1 MDPRDRLKI
10 LINSST
16 PIVAVE
22 TVEEARVL
30 GLVRQTCSD
39 LSLPLFEW
47 SIADGLSRSAVPT
60 KDRTEAHRRS
70 MLADFASVIAPD
82 SMAVPVPDSSAT
94 GGSILNTKEPAGV
107 LAHIE
112 TMSIDAIFVL
122 KDFHRHLDDAVVV
135 RRLRDVVQCFATSR
149 RALMLTGP
157 AIKMPPE
164 LEKEVEYLDFPLPD
178 RKRLHDIVEE
188 TFARVSKSY
197 TLKRNADGIVV
208 EQMAANLCGLTE
220 EEAERA
226 VAQALVTR
234 YALCPEIVT
243 DVLEAK
249 KEILRRTGM
258 LEFVDATVNLSA
270 IGGLENL
277 KSWLGKRRGTFD
289 DDARQF
295 GLEPPRGVIIM
306 GVQGC
311 GKSMCARAIAGDWKL
326 PLTRFDTS
334 AIYDKYIGETE
345 KRIQKLFQVA
355 EQLAPVVLWIDEL
368 EKVFAGSGPDSASV
382 DAGVS
387 SRLLGSF
394 LSWMQDRKSAVFVAA
409 TCNNATVLPP
419 ELMRKGRFDEIFFV
433 DLPNAAERKAIFS
446 LHLAKRKRN
455 PQEFDLDRLAAAAKG
470 YSGAEIEAAVQSAMY
485 ASFAAKK
492 PMSTESVLEE
502 IKATV
507 PLSATR
513 AEDIE
518 QLRTWA
524 RKRAVC
530 ASATDPEASSAGA
543 ARQ

>member
-16 PIVAVE
+16 PIIAVE

-30 GLVRQTCSD
+30 ALVRQTCAE
-39 LSLPLFEW
+39 LNLPLFEW
-47 SIADGLSRSAVPT
+47 SIADGLIRSIASQ
-60 KDRTEAHRRS
+60 KERGEEKRRT
-70 MLADFASVIAPD
+70 MLAEFASAIGNEASPPAGVADPT
-82 SMAVPVPDSSAT
+82 STSSP
-94 GGSILNTKEPAGV
+94 ILNTKDPAGV

-112 TMSIDAIFVL
+112 TLTTDGIFVL
-122 KDFHRHLDDAVVV
+122 KDFHRHMDDAVVV
-135 RRLRDVVQCFATSR
+135 RRLKDVVQHFATTR
-149 RALMLTGP
+149 RALLLTGP

-164 LEKEVEYLDFPLPD
+164 LEKEVEYLEFPLPD
-178 RKRLHDIVEE
+178 RKRLHEIVEQ
-188 TFARVSKSY
+188 TFTRLAQSY
-197 TLKRNADGIVV
+197 TLKRNADGVVV

-249 KEILRRTGM
+249 KEILKRTGM
-258 LEFVDATVNLSA
+258 LEFVETTINMTA

-277 KSWLGKRRGTFD
+277 KRWLAKRRGTFD
-289 DDARQF
+289 DDAKQF

-326 PLTRFDTS
+326 PLTKFDTS

-387 SRLLGSF
+387 SRLLGSL
-394 LSWMQDRKSAVFVAA
+394 LSWMQDRQAPVFVAA
-409 TCNNATVLPP
+409 TCNNVTVLPP

-433 DLPNAAERKAIFS
+433 DLPNVAERKAIFS
-446 LHLAKRKRN
+446 LHLEKRKRN
-455 PQEFDLDRLAAAAKG
+455 PKEFDLDKLAGAASG

-485 ASFAAKK
+485 ASYATKK
-492 PMSTESVLEE
+492 TMSTDSLLEE

-507 PLSATR
+507 PLSSTR
-513 AEDIE
+513 AEDFE
-518 QLRTWA
+518 QLRDWA
-524 RKRAVC
+524 LKRAVP
-530 ASATDPEASSAGA
+530 ASLPD
-543 ARQ
+543 